1 MSVFALIILIAGLSI
16 ILIYFKKKIDSTKRL
31 IEIGTIP
38 DSTFKLPIVRKAEK
52 ELEVNYI
59 SRGLAVTNYLIS
71 VLNYQ
76 FNFVEAWVVLAIM
89 GLSLSYATYIS
100 EITPSHIFESDSSAE
115 EKLVFERKKAEAK
128 KFSTFILVGSLALSG
143 NWAYQV
149 IKNEAEARE
158 VGISEALSLTGSG
171 WCSNFADIKV
181 YGGGTDVVKSGGWPC
196 INIASVDDFSFSKVG
211 KDNKMCIRVSLDR
224 DEGLPGQEVT
234 QNSYKS
240 FQVCALDTWYSS
252 WSESTFSDEIYDQ
265 VKPELDSLQLS
276 LCRIYGFR
284 MGESN
289 YSTYCRI

>member
-1 MSVFALIILIAGLSI
+1 MSTFSLTLLIAGLSI
-16 ILIYFKKKIDSTKRL
+16 IVIYFKKKINSTKRL

-52 ELEVNYI
+52 ELEVSYI
-59 SRGLAVTNYLIS
+59 SGALAVFNYMIS
-71 VLNYQ
+71 IFNYQ

-89 GLSLSYATYIS
+89 GISLSYASYIS
-100 EITPSHIFESDSSAE
+100 EIVPTYNFESESSAE
-115 EKLVFERKKAEAK
+115 EKLVFERKKTEAR

-158 VGISEALSLTGSG
+158 IGISEALSLTGSG

-196 INIASVDDFSFSKVG
+196 INVASVDDFSFSKTG
-211 KDNKMCIRVSLDR
+211 KDNQMCIRISLDR
-224 DEGLPGQEVT
+224 DDGLPGQEVT

-265 VKPELDSLQLS
+265 VKPELDSLQMS
-276 LCRIYGFR
+276 LCRIYGYR
-284 MGESN
+284 MGEGN
-289 YSTYCRI
+289 YSTYC